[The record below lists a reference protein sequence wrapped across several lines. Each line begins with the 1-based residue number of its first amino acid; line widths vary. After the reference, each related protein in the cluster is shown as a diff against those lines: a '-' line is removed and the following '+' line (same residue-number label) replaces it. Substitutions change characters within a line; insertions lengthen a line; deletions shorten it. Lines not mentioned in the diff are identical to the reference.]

1 MYAHFFMQFGGELQK
16 FPVPLLHRIPY
27 KSVGITPDNA

>member
-1 MYAHFFMQFGGELQK
+1 MYAHFFMQFGELQK
-16 FPVPLLHRIPY
+16 FPVPLLHKIPY